1 MNNFGLGLILNLTD
15 NATSGIRSAT
25 GAFNELN
32 SVTAGFSSANNA
44 QEAFTQIA
52 MGARILGDDL
62 YAVGNRI
69 TSFFTGVISK
79 INETGTTILS
89 ARSQLGTLYG
99 DESLGFSKLEEIK
112 DYAAHSIFNFEDLI
126 PSVIMLKANGI
137 EAFDQIATSAYR
149 ASDGVEGYSQTLMDY
164 ASDLAAFNPQMM
176 NMYGTGVQAA
186 IGALNEYIAEGN
198 AMSLKRGASLDITEI
213 LGEEKGETIEER
225 SRQVADLIEQLGMVG
240 MTANLANT
248 PMQRLSNLGDLVFNT
263 MTKIAD
269 YGVFD
274 KYSEIVSRVSDYLMD
289 TIKEEEWTNLAKV
302 IGEALSELLDLLNPI
317 VDIIIKVVDKVRE
330 LIATNP
336 ELVKTI
342 IKYTAFA
349 GVLALVSGIAL
360 KLMSSLGFLRMSIS
374 ALFKG
379 VNLSKAGSLISLLK
393 NFAKYLAPVTAGLIL
408 FKEAWS
414 RDFMGMQEGMFG
426 GIKKAWDSIKLIFD
440 AFTDN
445 TLTAEGFQ
453 KAKDL
458 GILPLIEAIL
468 QLKYHWG
475 FFKEGFKKGLDAF
488 FETLT
493 NILDKLGIIDKTKT
507 VIGGLGDLLTLI
519 MEKMTQPGMTD
530 VWEKIGYLVGKFGG
544 WILLIIAALP
554 TLINL
559 VSFLIPIIKGIVTLL
574 TAGQGIGLIVA
585 AVAVAVYL
593 IIKYWDEIKAFFIE
607 SWGYVVDF
615 YTSLWESFV
624 TWFNDTLESIKT
636 FWINVWETVKTWFFD
651 TVESIKTFWIEV
663 WESIKTWF
671 FDTVESIKTFWID
684 VWNSICEWW
693 TNLWDS
699 VFTAVSEWWTNLV
712 NSVVEWFN
720 SVLQSIKDFFTG
732 ILDYIKSIPERIKN
746 WFFNEI
752 IDPIVKGFTERV
764 NTMWSKVTEFK
775 QNITNTFQSIGEF
788 INNIFSGV
796 GQFFDNIFGGIG
808 EKLSQLK
815 SFASGITDSP
825 VGHFF
830 SNAVSGVKNM
840 IGLATG
846 GYVKTEGVAML
857 HPNEVVVNDKL
868 TQGLGEFLNDYR
880 VGRNMSPVTQISD
893 GNKYTTN
900 EHISNDNSVVFESGS
915 VVFNIDRDTD
925 ISDEGLNQMAE
936 KLMKIMD
943 RKLKLRKLQTR

>member
-198 AMSLKRGASLDITEI
+198 KMSLKRGASLDITEI

-379 VNLSKAGSLISLLK
+379 VNLSKAGSFISLLK

-607 SWGYVVDF
+607 SWGYVVEF

-651 TVESIKTFWIEV
+651 TLESIKTFWINV
-663 WESIKTWF
+663 WE
-671 FDTVESIKTFWID
+671 
-684 VWNSICEWW
+684 SICEWW

-746 WFFNEI
+746 WFFNDI

-857 HPNEVVVNDKL
+857 HPNEVVVNDTL

-900 EHISNDNSVVFESGS
+900 ENISNDNSVVFESGS

-936 KLMKIMD
+936 KLMKIMS
-943 RKLKLRKLQTR
+943 RKLQLRSLQTR